1 MKLGKRRQKK
11 AIKKLAK
18 SITGMGTPTDL
29 VFDIFTEVSTRYRT
43 QESIFLDD
51 DSELKGVLED
61 ALKIVTAKKA
71 RFHDLSKTDKKTI
84 EDTWNQLFI
93 FMSEADLGY
102 ESLDHLLQDLNAHAA
117 QPSEDYES
125 IDEDFPDLITE
136 VQSPSIRPERLAE
149 LATSNVDWFNEYEEF
164 EVKNIIAQNPKTPE
178 SALEVLAKSAN
189 YQIGMS
195 VASNKSANLQT
206 IKRLATDTEKIV
218 QEVASKRLK

>member
-18 SITGMGTPTDL
+18 SITRMGTPTDL

-102 ESLDHLLQDLNAHAA
+102 ESLNHLLQDLNAHAA

-136 VQSPSIRPERLAE
+136 VQSSSIRPERLAE

-164 EVKNIIAQNPKTPE
+164 EVKNLIAQNPKTPE
-178 SALEVLAKSAN
+178 SALEVLAKSAS
-189 YQIGMS
+189 YQIRMS
-195 VASNKSANLQT
+195 VASNKSTNLQK